1 MTNVAIQTYAQWLI
15 RLGDNKSNYPYY
27 NFFCTRT
34 GLDELFVL
42 EIAVAG
48 IRAEQLKIFM
58 SKQNFLTVVSDID
71 TVVEHNYIH
80 KGIAKRNFK
89 EIFKV
94 HYSLKMLG
102 EAHLEDG
109 ILRVIFTKT
118 VQIGDDVEAVKILTR
133 APFKLEMH
141 KVD

>member
-1 MTNVAIQTYAQWLI
+1 MTNVSIHTYAQWLI
-15 RLGDNKSNYPYY
+15 RIGDHKSNYPYY

-34 GLDELFVL
+34 GIDELFVL

-48 IRAEQLKIFM
+48 IREEQIKIFM
-58 SKQNFLTVVSDID
+58 SKQNFLTIVTDID
-71 TVVEHNYIH
+71 TQVEHDYIH

-109 ILRVIFTKT
+109 ILRIIFTKMP
-118 VQIGDDVEAVKILTR
+118 QIGDDVESVKILTR
-133 APFKLEMH
+133 APLEL
-141 KVD
+141 DA